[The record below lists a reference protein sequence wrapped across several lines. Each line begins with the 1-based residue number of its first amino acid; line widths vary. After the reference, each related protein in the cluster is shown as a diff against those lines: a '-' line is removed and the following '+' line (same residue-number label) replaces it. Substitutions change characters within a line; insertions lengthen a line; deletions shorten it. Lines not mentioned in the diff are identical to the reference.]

1 MSVVSSVALAAQS
14 LVADAVIALA
24 AKDGETFDPD
34 KVTPGPEGFIATAVF
49 AAAVILLGFLLVKR
63 LRRNSYRH
71 EIREDIAAEL
81 AEAGT
86 ADDAG
91 ATGSAPEETQ
101 RSEGSGDS
109 GSRGTGA

>member
-14 LVADAVIALA
+14 FVAEAVIAVA
-24 AKDGETFDPD
+24 AKDGETFDAD

-49 AAAVILLGFLLVKR
+49 AAAVIALGFLLVKR
-63 LRRNSYRH
+63 LRRNTYRH

-81 AEAGT
+81 AESENADGAG
-86 ADDAG
+86 
-91 ATGSAPEETQ
+91 
-101 RSEGSGDS
+101 SENNARGDGND